1 MEGKNDGAKLITLD
15 PRMSNT
21 ASKSDLW
28 MTPWPGSESTL
39 LLAIA
44 NYLIQND
51 RYDKDFMQKWVNW
64 RAFLDVPL
72 DAIDT
77 PAARDVLAEIQ
88 TKGDKSFE
96 AFDRMLKALYAEFTF
111 EKAAQEA
118 QIEPAKIEQAAQWI
132 AECEGRLA
140 THTWRSASIGNE
152 GGWQVARTLFFV
164 NVLRQRGYQGWYL
177 L

>member
-28 MTPWPGSESTL
+28 MTPWPGSETTM

-51 RYDKDFMQKWVNW
+51 RYDKDFVNKWVNW
-64 RAFLDVPL
+64 QAFLDVSI
-72 DAIDT
+72 DAVET
-77 PAARDVLAEIQ
+77 PAAREVLADIQ
-88 TKGDKSFE
+88 AKDQKSFE
-96 AFDRMLKALYAEFTF
+96 DFDRMLKALYAEFTF
-111 EKAAQEA
+111 EKAAEEA
-118 QIEPAKIEQAAQWI
+118 QIDASKIEQAAKWI

-152 GGWQVARTLFFV
+152 GGWQVARALFCECV
-164 NVLRQRGYQGWYL
+164 DGQRGHQRWYIL
-177 L
+177 

>member
-1 MEGKNDGAKLITLD
+1 
-15 PRMSNT
+15 
-21 ASKSDLW
+21 
-28 MTPWPGSESTL
+28 
-39 LLAIA
+39 
-44 NYLIQND
+44 
-51 RYDKDFMQKWVNW
+51 MQKWVNW

-118 QIEPAKIEQAAQWI
+118 QTK
-132 AECEGRLA
+132 
-140 THTWRSASIGNE
+140 
-152 GGWQVARTLFFV
+152 
-164 NVLRQRGYQGWYL
+164 
-177 L
+177 